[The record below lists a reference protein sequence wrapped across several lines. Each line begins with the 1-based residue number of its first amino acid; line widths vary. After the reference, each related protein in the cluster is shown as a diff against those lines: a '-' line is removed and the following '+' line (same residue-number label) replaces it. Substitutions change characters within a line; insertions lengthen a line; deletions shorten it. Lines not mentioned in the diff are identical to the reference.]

1 MKYFPLKIAIF
12 CLLFTPIL
20 YIVTL
25 YLSQNYLNDHY
36 LQKIEN
42 IFIGDASNIL
52 KGRVP
57 IEEQITDNIDTFL
70 SNDKMVKYIGL
81 DLKILVTT
89 EIGKVIYPTFINAD
103 LLVKCLNK
111 KNDLNEIAKKKF

>member
-20 YIVTL
+20 YIATL
-25 YLSQNYLNDHY
+25 YLSQNYLNVYY

-42 IFIGDASNIL
+42 IFIGDSSNIL
-52 KGRVP
+52 NGRVS

-70 SNDKMVKYIGL
+70 ANDKMVKYLGL
-81 DLKILVTT
+81 SLKILVTT
-89 EIGKVIYPTFINAD
+89 EKGKVIYPTFM
-103 LLVKCLNK
+103 
-111 KNDLNEIAKKKF
+111 IA